1 MMVNTMNAPLPLALA
16 YDAQRDGTFV
26 WVLRNFFSG
35 LFSNSESY
43 DREVTVCCGGNEL
56 SSSGQYI
63 MIQPQAIVKCRW
75 DNVTLSGT
83 HQF

>member
-43 DREVTVCCGGNEL
+43 DRESRCAVEETNFL
-56 SSSGQYI
+56 RQDSTS
-63 MIQPQAIVKCRW
+63 
-75 DNVTLSGT
+75 
-83 HQF
+83 